1 MMACPNCGDRLA
13 TDRAAGLIRWVC
25 AACGGRALSITA
37 LRRVAGAE
45 FSTTLWRA
53 TGAAPLRPDRRCPSC
68 TGPMTMVTVGRP
80 GDWHE
85 VDVCRPC
92 QFAWFDP
99 GEFEAETDHR
109 RPAAPDPSLAQRDA
123 RLREV
128 VAVEQ
133 ARRLGEITRETD
145 AEPDEGWKRA
155 LGYLGLPV
163 ELDPDDLALQP
174 WVTWAVA
181 ALMTVVSLVLF
192 AMGGDWILRFAFTP
206 ETALETWG
214 LTALTSFLVHGGAWH
229 LVGNLYFLL
238 VFGDNVEAALGHR
251 RYALLLLLATLGGDV
266 LYALAGQTGPS
277 VGASGGI
284 SGIIVFYALA
294 FPRARLGFN
303 FRFFWWFQLPAWTAL
318 GLWLLLQG
326 WTAWLQV
333 EGLTK
338 VSALHHLGGAT
349 LGFIAWLLWRRRA

>member
-1 MMACPNCGDRLA
+1 MMACPNCGERLV
-13 TDRAAGLIRWVC
+13 TDRASGLIRWVC

-37 LRRVAGAE
+37 LRRVAGVD

-53 TGAAPLRPDRRCPSC
+53 TDAAPVRPDRRCPSC
-68 TGPMTMVTVGRP
+68 TGPMTMVAVGRP
-80 GDWHE
+80 PDRDE

-92 QFAWFDP
+92 QFAWFDG

-109 RPAAPDPSLAQRDA
+109 RLVAPEPTLEQRDA
-123 RLREV
+123 RLRER
-128 VAVEQ
+128 VAIEQ
-133 ARRLGEITRETD
+133 ARRLGEIARETD
-145 AEPDEGWKRA
+145 AEPEEGWKRA

-163 ELDPDDLALQP
+163 ELEPHDLALRL
-174 WVTWAVA
+174 WVTWSIA
-181 ALMTVVSLVLF
+181 ALMSVVSLVLF
-192 AMGGDWILRFAFTP
+192 ALSEDWLLRFAFNP
-206 ETALETWG
+206 ETAFEAWG
-214 LTALTSFLVHGGAWH
+214 LTALTSFFVHGGVWH
-229 LVGNLYFLL
+229 LLGNLYFLL

-251 RYALLLLLATLGGDV
+251 RYALLLLLATVGGDV

-303 FRFFWWFQLPAWTAL
+303 FRVFWWFQMPAWTAL

-326 WTAWLQV
+326 WTAHLQV

-338 VSALHHLGGAT
+338 VSALHHLGGAA
-349 LGFIAWLLWRRRA
+349 LGLVAWLLWRKRA